1 MLSARTVFWR
11 TTTWDALS
19 VEKQEAT
26 FKDSPTKGESE
37 WNCSSSGPGESQCA
51 VLFGFMISFHT
62 ANSAPTPMESKGETP
77 KTEGGP
83 KSLLLM
89 VSLVTVLSLATWLF
103 FHVESMPLSPP
114 ETTVVVGG
122 WFIIIFLGKLIWR
135 RVRRRRV

>member
-1 MLSARTVFWR
+1 
-11 TTTWDALS
+11 
-19 VEKQEAT
+19 
-26 FKDSPTKGESE
+26 
-37 WNCSSSGPGESQCA
+37 
-51 VLFGFMISFHT
+51 
-62 ANSAPTPMESKGETP
+62 MESKGETP

-83 KSLLLM
+83 KSLLLV